1 MSMFTEEEVLEE
13 RRIAYDQGFSRGTGV
28 ARECMH
34 TEAYLDDREQQLA
47 KAPKPG
53 AARAG
58 GDWLGDIEGR
68 SDE

>member
-13 RRIAYDQGFSRGTGV
+13 RRIAYDQGFSRGTGM
-28 ARECMH
+28 ARACMR
-34 TEAYLDDREQQLA
+34 TEAYIDDRERQLA
-47 KAPKPG
+47 MAPKAG
-53 AARAG
+53 AKCAR

>member
-13 RRIAYDQGFSRGTGV
+13 RRIAYDQGFSRGTGMP
-28 ARECMH
+28 RRRMH
-34 TEAYLDDREQQLA
+34 TEAYIHDREQQLA

-53 AARAG
+53 AHHVS

-68 SDE
+68 QP